1 MAALSHGNTAGLVR
15 ELQRVDRESS
25 WVEFKVNNSDPEEI
39 GEYISAL
46 SNSAAHV
53 DKSFAYLVWG
63 IEDTS
68 HEIVGTTFKP
78 RAVRVGGEELESW
91 LLRLLTPKIDFTFLE
106 CTLDD
111 VAVVLL
117 EIPRAAVVPVQ
128 FKGNEFI
135 RVGSY
140 KKRLKDHPQ
149 IEREL
154 WRVFDRTPFESLVA
168 CEGATDKQVRDM
180 LDVNAYFDLL
190 ETGQPDDSQ
199 ALVLLE
205 RDRMI
210 QHSDSGGWDIT
221 NLGAVALARKIEN
234 FSRLARKAV
243 RVVQYPDNTRTGGIG
258 EQIGTKGYAVGFEG
272 LISYVRARLPQLET
286 IDSRRH
292 VVEKFPTIALRELIA
307 NALIHQDFLISGAGP
322 MVEVFADR
330 VEITNPGQPLVNT
343 ERLLDNPPR
352 SRNEA
357 LASFMRRAGIC
368 EERGSG
374 VDKAVSATEL
384 AQLPAPEFRVSGD
397 NMTSTIFAHR
407 KLSEMDKADRLRA
420 VYLHACLRFVNR
432 SVVTNTTIR
441 ERFGIDSHN
450 SARASRLIGEAV
462 EARMILPRDASAGR
476 KNMQYIPY
484 WASNHDAI

>member
-1 MAALSHGNTAGLVR
+1 
-15 ELQRVDRESS
+15 
-25 WVEFKVNNSDPEEI
+25 
-39 GEYISAL
+39 
-46 SNSAAHV
+46 
-53 DKSFAYLVWG
+53 
-63 IEDTS
+63 
-68 HEIVGTTFKP
+68 
-78 RAVRVGGEELESW
+78 
-91 LLRLLTPKIDFTFLE
+91 
-106 CTLDD
+106 
-111 VAVVLL
+111 
-117 EIPRAAVVPVQ
+117 
-128 FKGNEFI
+128 
-135 RVGSY
+135 
-140 KKRLKDHPQ
+140 
-149 IEREL
+149 
-154 WRVFDRTPFESLVA
+154 
-168 CEGATDKQVRDM
+168 
-180 LDVNAYFDLL
+180 
-190 ETGQPDDSQ
+190 
-199 ALVLLE
+199 
-205 RDRMI
+205 
-210 QHSDSGGWDIT
+210 
-221 NLGAVALARKIEN
+221 
-234 FSRLARKAV
+234 
-243 RVVQYPDNTRTGGIG
+243 
-258 EQIGTKGYAVGFEG
+258 
-272 LISYVRARLPQLET
+272 
-286 IDSRRH
+286 
-292 VVEKFPTIALRELIA
+292 
-307 NALIHQDFLISGAGP
+307 